1 MSNTETNGRD
11 AWPKRV
17 EEIVRQAI
25 MQETKLP
32 AHQLASDTTFEEYG
46 IESVMVVA
54 ITRRL
59 EETFGELAKTLFF
72 EFQTIRELAN
82 FLAREYP
89 RPATEPAPTPTPA
102 PAPAVARAEPVVAVA
117 APARVAA
124 PTMGQAPAQALPLA
138 AGAVPAVEAAGAP
151 MPFTFLLAEDATAAP
166 SPQDEPIA
174 IIGMSGRFPMAD
186 NLDEFWANLV
196 AGKNCISEVPAELWD
211 WREYWTTEKGVE
223 GKSYTRWGG
232 FMNDVDKFDPLF
244 FNISNL
250 EAQSLDPQERLF
262 LETVYHT
269 IEDAGY
275 AREQLAGRKVGVYA
289 GAMWSQYQLYGV
301 DSANAGSSYASI
313 ANRVSYWFN
322 FTGPSI
328 GLDTMCSSS
337 LTTVHLACES
347 LRRGETELA
356 IAGGVNVTVH
366 PNKYMFLSKTGFAST
381 EGLCRAYGE
390 GGDGYV
396 PGDGVG
402 ALLLKPL
409 SAAQRDGDRILAL
422 IRGSAI
428 NHGGKS
434 NAYTVPNPKLQASL
448 IKEALDAARVDPR
461 TISYLEGHG
470 TGTALGDPIE
480 VRALTQVFGESTDE
494 VGYCA
499 LGSVKSNVGHLESAA
514 GFAGIAKVVLQMRH
528 RQLVPSIHTEVLN
541 KNIDFDK
548 TPFVVQRTLS
558 PWRQPVLKDEQG
570 GEVRVPRRAGVSSF
584 GAGGANGHVV
594 LEEFVETPKAA
605 VAVPAS
611 SQLFVFSAKNNE
623 RLQAVVQRFVAG
635 SLSSAPA
642 RQGGAL
648 ATEEVMAVVA
658 GALGV
663 SLRLLDADDAWAD
676 LSIDAWAAE
685 RMARRVNEAF
695 ETALTADDVLRA
707 GTVGQLCALCG
718 GASDATGANE
728 PERFASLAYSLQ
740 VGREAQAKRLAVE
753 ADNFGQ
759 LRERLERFLT
769 GAQDIDGVSIS
780 PASNRDRIQ
789 TDGEQD
795 EEFLRSLARGRKWA
809 KLARL
814 WCHGASVPW
823 AECHRGWAVR
833 RVDLPLYPFAK
844 ERCWV
849 NTAAAAKPAAA
860 ASGLAAQLNALQ
872 SLDGTLRFDLRWD
885 SASEGTADARIMGW
899 IGEAAD
905 FLGERGTATDVR
917 WQRGV
922 TLAAGAALT
931 LEVAQGPAGVDAPA
945 VRLLDASA
953 QTLAGAVLR
962 QRNEAEVVASTAD
975 LAQIRARCP
984 QTLSAFRAAGVSLD
998 EAVAGEQTAL
1008 ARYQVAR
1015 RTLPA
1020 WQAALA
1026 LVDAS
1031 AALVARAWPGAAGS
1045 DASAWRVEHVRLV
1058 GASAVGGS
1066 VFLRVL
1072 PEGGYAVDAL
1082 DAEGRI
1088 WMTARG
1094 LRANQGDPVL
1104 ERMFYRPEWVEQ
1116 ALPTAEPAADTTGAV
1131 VLVYPSAAAF
1141 VAEGLK
1147 KRLNQPVHEIV
1158 LGGKTAVLSAR
1169 SWSVALADEA
1179 ALPACAQH
1187 IGAIDT
1193 VYFLG
1198 GVNIEHWHPR
1208 STKELRDVQ
1217 TASVTMLL
1225 RLVKAIEAQNAAR
1238 QRWSLR
1244 IVSNAVAQI
1253 AADDVIQPFTAGLL
1267 GFAKALTNELPH
1279 VATQWVDLALGEGV
1293 VALTPEL
1300 GQDLDRVIA
1309 GVGDGQQLA
1318 LRGGKAYRRTLRPA
1332 SLPQP
1337 QASALRDDGVYVI
1350 VGGAGNVGVRIS
1362 QYLAAHCG
1370 AQIAWLG
1377 RRAADDAM
1385 QAQCAE
1391 VAAGR
1396 VRYYQADI
1404 GDDKKLAKALQ
1415 KIEAEMGA
1423 LRGVFHS
1430 AMAFSGGRLATLT
1443 EAEFNDALHAKTLG
1457 SHALYRA
1464 LKGRELDFL
1473 MFFSSGESFVGNKG
1487 WGAYTVAC
1495 NFQDAFGL
1503 HLREETGWPVHVIN
1517 WGFWEGNDRGDPE
1530 LLRAKGIYPLNGE
1543 QGGQA
1548 IERLLASGL
1557 GQVMALNVSD
1567 AVLERM
1573 GVDLPKPAQP
1583 VPAKPTARPVV
1594 ESKVAEA
1601 GREAGKVIEQISQQA
1616 KVAHVEAAL
1625 TVDAVA
1631 RSVRAIVADT
1641 LMIEREKID
1650 LDADLADFGVDSLIV
1665 VNLHRALEELA
1676 GTLPATLFLN
1686 YQSVREV
1693 AEFLIN
1699 NHVEQARQL
1708 LGGSAP
1714 AAASAPTETEAPAP
1728 VAVDETP
1735 VQVAT
1740 TSTGPTA
1747 AELSDRARVLR
1758 RIPAEQIEPFL
1769 FSYGDLFREGQLANV
1784 QSSASAEVGPDEL
1797 LHLLVEVPSCPQV
1810 EVFVTGEGSPLVLM
1824 PAVAL
1829 TAPVWLKQLES
1840 LRAQH
1845 RLIVIHAPGYGLS
1858 KAIRESTAAGVS
1870 RVFSEVLQRLIGAQ
1884 PAHLVSSCFGSIAAA
1899 HLARF
1904 HPEQV
1909 ASLSMVGG
1917 FYDGADLPPV
1927 TADNLSIEEVMQMIQ
1942 TVSGSLKL
1950 DFDTVAAQW
1959 PADDPRRVE
1968 AERVGGL
1975 LIGSQCANPLVA
1987 MRYLNEMIT
1996 LSTLDWVREIRRPV
2010 NFVFGDLDTV
2020 IRPVHSQT
2028 MHEALAGSGLVEVK
2042 GSGHYPFLTHP
2053 TEFDAVLTRFVN
2065 QVDATLAPAT
2075 TTDASVLS

>member
-72 EFQTIRELAN
+72 EFQTIRELAG

-89 RPATEPAPTPTPA
+89 QPAAEPAPA
-102 PAPAVARAEPVVAVA
+102 PAPAVVKAEPIVAVA
-117 APARVAA
+117 APAPVAVAA
-124 PTMGQAPAQALPLA
+124 APVPVQAAAPAPVVDA
-138 AGAVPAVEAAGAP
+138 AEPGAA
-151 MPFTFLLAEDATAAP
+151 MPCAFLLADEPAAAP
-166 SPQDEPIA
+166 EPQDEPIA
-174 IIGMSGRFPMAD
+174 IIGMSGRFPKAD

-211 WREYWTTEKGVE
+211 WREIWTTEKGVE

-461 TISYLEGHG
+461 TISYIEGHG

-480 VRALTQVFGESTDE
+480 VRALTQVFGESSDE

-548 TPFVVQRTLS
+548 TPFVVQRTLA
-558 PWRQPVLKDEQG
+558 PWRQPVIKDEQG
-570 GEVRVPRRAGVSSF
+570 GEIRVPRRAGVSSF

-594 LEEFVETPKAA
+594 LEEFVEPPQATA
-605 VAVPAS
+605 AVPAS

-623 RLQAVVQRFVAG
+623 RLQAVVQRFVA
-635 SLSSAPA
+635 SALSDAPA
-642 RQGGAL
+642 RV
-648 ATEEVMAVVA
+648 ATGPAAEEVLGVVA

-663 SLRLLDADDAWAD
+663 SARLLDADDAWAD
-676 LSIDAWAAE
+676 LSIDFWAAE
-685 RMARRVNEAF
+685 RIARRVNEAF

-718 GASDATGANE
+718 GAGSATGANE
-728 PERFASLAYSLQ
+728 PERFANLAYTLQ

-759 LRERLERFLT
+759 LRERLERFLA
-769 GAQDIDGVSIS
+769 GAQDIDGVSTS
-780 PASNRDRIQ
+780 PASNRDRVQ
-789 TDGEQD
+789 ADGEQD
-795 EEFLRSLARGRKWA
+795 QEFLRSLARGRKWA

-814 WCHGASVPW
+814 WCHGASVLW
-823 AECHRGWAVR
+823 AECHRGWPVR

-849 NTAAAAKPAAA
+849 NTAATAKPVAA

-885 SASEGTADARIMGW
+885 DAAADGAAEARIMGW

-905 FLGERGTATDVR
+905 FVGERGSANDVR
-917 WQRGV
+917 WQRGA
-922 TLAAGAALT
+922 TLDAGAPLT
-931 LEVAQGPAGVDAPA
+931 LEIAQGPAGSEAPA
-945 VRLLDASA
+945 VRLLDAAA
-953 QTLAGAVLR
+953 QPLAGAVLR
-962 QRNEAEVVASTAD
+962 QRDESGSEVVAATTD
-975 LAQIRARCP
+975 LAAIRARCP
-984 QTLSAFRAAGVSLD
+984 QALPAFRAAGVGID
-998 EAVAGEQTAL
+998 EAVAGEQTAVV
-1008 ARYQVAR
+1008 RYQLAQ
-1015 RTLPA
+1015 RTPPA

-1026 LVDAS
+1026 LVDA
-1031 AALVARAWPGAAGS
+1031 AAGLVARAWPGAAGS

-1058 GASAVGGS
+1058 GVSAPAGS
-1066 VFLRVL
+1066 MFLRML

-1116 ALPTAEPAADTTGAV
+1116 ALPKAEPAADATGAV

-1147 KRLNQPVHEIV
+1147 KRLDRPVHEIV

-1217 TASVTMLL
+1217 TASTAMLL
-1225 RLVKAIEAQNAAR
+1225 RLVKAIEAQNASR
-1238 QRWSLR
+1238 RRWSLR
-1244 IVSNAVAQI
+1244 IVSNAVAKI
-1253 AADDVIQPFTAGLL
+1253 ADDDVIQPFTAGLL

-1279 VATQWVDLALGEGV
+1279 VATQWIDLALGEGV
-1293 VALTPEL
+1293 TALTPEL

-1362 QYLAAHCG
+1362 QYLAERCG
-1370 AQIAWLG
+1370 ANIAWIG

-1385 QAQCAE
+1385 QAQCAD

-1430 AMAFSGGRLATLT
+1430 AMAFSGGRLATLS
-1443 EAEFNDALHAKTLG
+1443 EAEFNDALHAKTIG

-1464 LKGRELDFL
+1464 LKGRDLDFL
-1473 MFFSSGESFVGNKG
+1473 MFFSSGEAFVGNKG

-1495 NFQDAFGL
+1495 NFQDAFSL
-1503 HLREETGWPVHVIN
+1503 HLREETGCPVHVIN

-1573 GVDLPKPAQP
+1573 GVELPKPAQP
-1583 VPAKPTARPVV
+1583 APAKPTPRQVV
-1594 ESKVAEA
+1594 ESKAAEA

-1631 RSVRAIVADT
+1631 QSVRAIVADT

-1714 AAASAPTETEAPAP
+1714 AAVAVPTETQAPAP
-1728 VAVDETP
+1728 VAADETP
-1735 VQVAT
+1735 VQVVT
-1740 TSTGPTA
+1740 TAAGPTA

-1758 RIPAEQIEPFL
+1758 RIPADQIESFL
-1769 FSYGDLFREGQLANV
+1769 FSYGDLFREGQLANA
-1784 QSSASAEVGPDEL
+1784 QASGTAEVGADEL

-1840 LRAQH
+1840 LRTQH

-1959 PADDPRRVE
+1959 PADDARRLE
-1968 AERVGGL
+1968 TERMGGL

-1996 LSTLDWVREIRRPV
+1996 LSTLDWVREIRRPL

-2028 MHEALAGSGLVEVK
+2028 MHDATAGSGLVEIK

-2053 TEFDAVLTRFVN
+2053 GEFDDVLTRFVT
-2065 QVDATLAPAT
+2065 QVDAAHAPAT

>member
-72 EFQTIRELAN
+72 EFQTIRELAG

-89 RPATEPAPTPTPA
+89 QPAAEPA
-102 PAPAVARAEPVVAVA
+102 PAPAVVKAEPIVAVA
-117 APARVAA
+117 APAPVAVAA
-124 PTMGQAPAQALPLA
+124 APVPVQAA
-138 AGAVPAVEAAGAP
+138 APVVDAAEPGAA
-151 MPFTFLLAEDATAAP
+151 MPCAFLLADEPAAAP
-166 SPQDEPIA
+166 KPQDEPIA

-211 WREYWTTEKGVE
+211 WREIWTTEKGVE

-250 EAQSLDPQERLF
+250 DAQSLDPQERLF

-448 IKEALDAARVDPR
+448 IKEALEAARVAPR
-461 TISYLEGHG
+461 TISYIEGHG

-480 VRALTQVFGESTDE
+480 VRALTQVFGESSDE

-548 TPFVVQRTLS
+548 TPFVVQRTLA
-558 PWRQPVLKDEQG
+558 PWRQPVIKDEQG

-584 GAGGANGHVV
+584 GAGGANGHVI
-594 LEEFVETPKAA
+594 LEEHVDAPKAA
-605 VAVPAS
+605 AAVPAS

-623 RLQAVVQRFVAG
+623 RLQAVVQRFIANALSDAQTRSGAG
-635 SLSSAPA
+635 PA
-642 RQGGAL
+642 AEDVL
-648 ATEEVMAVVA
+648 AVVA

-663 SLRLLDADDAWAD
+663 SVRLLDADDAWTDLPIDVWVAD
-676 LSIDAWAAE
+676 RI
-685 RMARRVNEAF
+685 ARRVNEAF
-695 ETALTADDVLRA
+695 ETAFAADDVLRA
-707 GTVGQLCALCG
+707 GTVGQLCALCSG
-718 GASDATGANE
+718 AGASSGANE
-728 PERFASLAYSLQ
+728 PERFANLAYTLQ

-759 LRERLERFLT
+759 LRERLDRFLS
-769 GAQDIDGVSIS
+769 GAQNIDGVSVS
-780 PASNRDRIQ
+780 PTSNRDRIQ
-789 TDGEQD
+789 ADGEQD
-795 EEFLRSLARGRKWA
+795 EEFLRALARSRKWI

-849 NTAAAAKPAAA
+849 NTAAAKPTVA

-885 SASEGTADARIMGW
+885 DKTADGAAEARIMGW

-905 FLGERGTATDVR
+905 FLGERGTANDVR

-922 TLAAGAALT
+922 TPQAGAALT
-931 LEVAQGPAGVDAPA
+931 LEIAQGPAGAEAPT
-945 VRLLDASA
+945 VRLLDAAA
-953 QTLAGAVLR
+953 QPLACAVLR
-962 QRNEAEVVASTAD
+962 QRAEIGTEVVAATTDLTA
-975 LAQIRARCP
+975 IKARCS
-984 QTLSAFRAAGVSLD
+984 QALSAFRAAGVSLD
-998 EAVAGEQTAL
+998 DAVAGEQTAL
-1008 ARYQVAR
+1008 ARYQVAQ
-1015 RTLPA
+1015 RTLPT

-1026 LVDAS
+1026 LIDAS
-1031 AALVARAWPGAAGS
+1031 AGLVARAWPDAAGS

-1058 GASAVGGS
+1058 EASAVAGS
-1066 VFLRVL
+1066 IFVRVL
-1072 PEGGYAVDAL
+1072 PEGGYAIDAL
-1082 DAEGRI
+1082 DADGRI

-1094 LRANQGDPVL
+1094 LRTNQGDPVL

-1116 ALPTAEPAADTTGAV
+1116 KLTPAESAAASETKGAV
-1131 VLVYPSAAAF
+1131 VLVYPSAATF

-1158 LGGKTAVLSAR
+1158 LDGKTAVLSAR
-1169 SWSVALADEA
+1169 SWSVGLTDEA
-1179 ALPACAQH
+1179 AVPACAQH

-1217 TASVTMLL
+1217 TASTAMLL
-1225 RLVKAIEAQNAAR
+1225 RLVKAIEAQNASR

-1244 IVSNAVAQI
+1244 IVSNAVAKI
-1253 AADDVIQPFTAGLL
+1253 ADDDVIQPFTAGLL

-1279 VATQWVDLALGEGV
+1279 VATQWIDLALGEGV

-1318 LRGGKAYRRTLRPA
+1318 LRGGKAYRRTLRPV
-1332 SLPQP
+1332 SLAQP
-1337 QASALRDDGVYVI
+1337 QASAWRDEGVYVI

-1362 QYLAAHCG
+1362 QYLAERCG
-1370 AQIAWLG
+1370 ANIAWIG

-1415 KIEAEMGA
+1415 KIEAEMGT
-1423 LRGVFHS
+1423 LLGVFHS

-1443 EAEFNDALHAKTLG
+1443 EAEFNDALHAKTIG

-1464 LKGRELDFL
+1464 LKGRDLDFL
-1473 MFFSSGESFVGNKG
+1473 MFFSSGEAFVGNKG

-1495 NFQDAFGL
+1495 NFQDAFSL

-1573 GVDLPKPAQP
+1573 GVELPKSAQP

-1601 GREAGKVIEQISQQA
+1601 GSEVGKVIEQISQQA

-1631 RSVRAIVADT
+1631 QSVRAIVADT

-1650 LDADLADFGVDSLIV
+1650 FDADLADFGVDSLIV

-1714 AAASAPTETEAPAP
+1714 AAVALMTETQAPAP

-1735 VQVAT
+1735 VQVVT
-1740 TSTGPTA
+1740 TAAGPTA

-1758 RIPAEQIEPFL
+1758 RIPGDQIESFL
-1769 FSYGDLFREGQLANV
+1769 FSYGDLFREGELANA
-1784 QSSASAEVGPDEL
+1784 QASGTAEVGADEL
-1797 LHLLVEVPSCPQV
+1797 LHLLVDVPSCPQV

-1840 LRAQH
+1840 LRTQH

-1870 RVFSEVLQRLIGAQ
+1870 RVFSEVLERLIGAQ

-1917 FYDGADLPPV
+1917 FYDGSDLPPV

-1959 PADDPRRVE
+1959 PVDDPRRRE
-1968 AERVGGL
+1968 TERMGGL

-1996 LSTLDWVREIRRPV
+1996 LSTLDWVREIRRPL

-2028 MHEALAGSGLVEVK
+2028 MHEATAGSGLVEIK

-2053 TEFDAVLTRFVN
+2053 GEFDDALTRFVT
-2065 QVDATLAPAT
+2065 QVDATLT
-2075 TTDASVLS
+2075 SDAAADFSVVS